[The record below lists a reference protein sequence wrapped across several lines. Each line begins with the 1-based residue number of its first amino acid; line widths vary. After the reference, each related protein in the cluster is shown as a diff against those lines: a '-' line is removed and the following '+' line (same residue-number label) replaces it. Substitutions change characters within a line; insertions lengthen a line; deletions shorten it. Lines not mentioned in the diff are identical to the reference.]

1 MPDLRKLIKY
11 EETLAANAKED
22 DPISILYKRN
32 TVSSRA
38 KLGDKAKEKEQQVQ
52 QMLGVKTTSS
62 SSSKHN
68 MEAGDHAS
76 SKRTSQPD
84 SVFTKSSR
92 KESVTDFATAFCNQL
107 CLDDEKS
114 RGDADKPRHQYKLG
128 MQKDVSSDESCPSQR
143 TKWSNRSTFPRSRP
157 LSAAMGKI
165 HKNIKTYFIIIP
177 NCVIYYS

>member
-38 KLGDKAKEKEQQVQ
+38 KLGDKAKEKEQQVLQ
-52 QMLGVKTTSS
+52 TLGEK
-62 SSSKHN
+62 SSSKQN
-68 MEAGDHAS
+68 MEAGDQAS
-76 SKRTSQPD
+76 GKLTSQPD

-114 RGDADKPRHQYKLG
+114 RGDGDKPRPQYKLG
-128 MQKDVSSDESCPSQR
+128 MQREVSSDESCPSSQR
-143 TKWSNRSTFPRSRP
+143 SKWSSRSSFPRCRP
-157 LSAAMGKI
+157 LSAAKGKI
-165 HKNIKTYFIIIP
+165 RKRKTYFIIIP
-177 NCVIYYS
+177 NCFIYFS